1 MPGSDEGEHV
11 GESGDMD
18 LPDEELTPRWTMFL
32 VQAAHFAKSLESELK
47 KMNDALDD
55 QDTEQDKVEDMITDI
70 EDMEQEMKGLELTWK
85 SVMSIEKIDPE
96 KWSVVGDKNRV
107 NRKSIAKMR
116 KRVQKVLG
124 QATGPTAGN
133 GADANNDLVAALRSV
148 TQAPVV
154 NLPKFNG
161 KNAEFAGFKKK
172 FKFMITQ
179 LGITEKLWSTH
190 LYEALLPDVQSYVGS
205 KDDWFDKYNELWEC
219 LEDKYANRWVL
230 ANDTIKNFVYR
241 PLPDA
246 QPEEINNYFYG
257 QVDALKRVMEL
268 NMTIEQVG
276 VNIICQSLPDEVAR
290 DLRSGL
296 RALHPD
302 KRKYAFTIKEIV
314 KVYNDVISINGMAGT
329 SESIHSTLCLRT
341 GIQPSAGV
349 QPSAGRGQ
357 YGSRGRGHNNQP
369 QSNPSSRGKGRG
381 RGRGFSGGFVQQKP
395 RNCMLCADSGQPP
408 TVGHAPWDC
417 QQYSTPVQIRERLQ
431 NLNLCM
437 ACAGRVHAGDCPPQV
452 VCAFHTGARHRIWTC
467 AKQGGHPG
475 KQEPSSL

>member
-1 MPGSDEGEHV
+1 MLS
-11 GESGDMD
+11 
-18 LPDEELTPRWTMFL
+18 
-32 VQAAHFAKSLESELK
+32 
-47 KMNDALDD
+47 
-55 QDTEQDKVEDMITDI
+55 
-70 EDMEQEMKGLELTWK
+70 
-85 SVMSIEKIDPE
+85 
-96 KWSVVGDKNRV
+96 
-107 NRKSIAKMR
+107 
-116 KRVQKVLG
+116 
-124 QATGPTAGN
+124 
-133 GADANNDLVAALRSV
+133 
-148 TQAPVV
+148 
-154 NLPKFNG
+154 KFI
-161 KNAEFAGFKKK
+161 
-172 FKFMITQ
+172 ITQ

-329 SESIHSTLCLRT
+329 SKSIHSTLCLRT

-452 VCAFHTGARHRIWTC
+452 VCTFHAGARHRIWTC